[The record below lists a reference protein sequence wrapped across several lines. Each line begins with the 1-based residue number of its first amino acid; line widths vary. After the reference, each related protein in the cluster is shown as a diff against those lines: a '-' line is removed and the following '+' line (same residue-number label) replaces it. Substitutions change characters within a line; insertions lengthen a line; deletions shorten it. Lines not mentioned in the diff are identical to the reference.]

1 MKASN
6 FHTPVLR
13 VSGKAPHEDL
23 TFPQDHEP
31 RQGRDSGWL
40 MSLIPILYMHRVR
53 HRAKGDSA
61 DRRMAR
67 TMTMMKQLP
76 GLPDSHHYPIRAHCE
91 CAHFIGKNTKAQRN
105 LLKNLPGTHS
115 LEKTEQGLLF
125 CPGWETGVQMA
136 PMPKPVAS
144 IKKEVINSHE

>member
-6 FHTPVLR
+6 FHTPVLH

-53 HRAKGDSA
+53 HRAKGDSE
-61 DRRMAR
+61 
-67 TMTMMKQLP
+67 T
-76 GLPDSHHYPIRAHCE
+76 G
-91 CAHFIGKNTKAQRN
+91 GW
-105 LLKNLPGTHS
+105 
-115 LEKTEQGLLF
+115 QGLRR
-125 CPGWETGVQMA
+125 
-136 PMPKPVAS
+136 
-144 IKKEVINSHE
+144 